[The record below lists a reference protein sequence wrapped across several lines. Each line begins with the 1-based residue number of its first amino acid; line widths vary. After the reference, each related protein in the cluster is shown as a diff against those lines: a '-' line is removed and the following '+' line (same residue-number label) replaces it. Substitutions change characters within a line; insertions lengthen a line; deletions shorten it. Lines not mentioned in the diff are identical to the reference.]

1 MAIVE
6 VDAAPVNARIDGID
20 QEQNI
25 EAVSMRI
32 VGKHVQWV
40 DRFGVYHSTTWDPFD
55 EQICINLPKAEE

>member
-1 MAIVE
+1 ME
-6 VDAAPVNARIDGID
+6 VDAAPVNARIDGMD

-32 VGKHVQWV
+32 VGKHIQYV

-55 EQICINLPKAEE
+55 EQICINLPKAE